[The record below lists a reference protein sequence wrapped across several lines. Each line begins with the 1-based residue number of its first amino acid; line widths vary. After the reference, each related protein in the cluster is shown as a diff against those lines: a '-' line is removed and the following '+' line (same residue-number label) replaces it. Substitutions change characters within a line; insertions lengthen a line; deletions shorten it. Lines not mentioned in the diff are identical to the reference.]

1 MLDFTESVLLNVH
14 KIRDRRRIGS
24 AAALIALAV
33 LAGCASTGQGYQ
45 DNPVTRKLS
54 WFSYIKGDDV
64 RARCQPGAPDSY
76 RFVYNG
82 VYIEQVRTYDIER
95 SPVPGHMRMTA
106 RVTEKANLS
115 EILLDPGAPDVL
127 QPWRPKTAV
136 IDVPDADVLRLKQ
149 ALLAD
154 GFLSRPAPTRGVT
167 SIEFYWAVSACI
179 DGQFRLNAYVWPGDE
194 FNRAS
199 FTKLLF
205 GWDMTGIGVNPP
217 RPTDVFEVYRT
228 SPDDNHSI
236 VNYFRLRFDS

>member
-1 MLDFTESVLLNVH
+1 MGL
-14 KIRDRRRIGS
+14 
-24 AAALIALAV
+24 AALAV
-33 LAGCASTGQGYQ
+33 LAGCTSTGQGYQ

-64 RARCQPGAPDSY
+64 RGRCQPGAPDAY

-82 VYIEQVRTYDIER
+82 VYVEQVRSYDIER
-95 SPVPGHMRMTA
+95 SPLPGHMRMTA

-127 QPWRPKTAV
+127 QPWRPKLAV
-136 IDVPDADVLRLKQ
+136 ADLPDAEILRLKQ

-154 GFLSRPAPTRGVT
+154 GFLSRPVPTRGVT
-167 SIEFYWAVSACI
+167 SIEFYWAVSACL
-179 DGQFRLNAYVWPGDE
+179 DGRFRLNAYIWPTDE
-194 FNRAS
+194 FKQAS
-199 FTKLLF
+199 FPKLLF
-205 GWDMTGIGVNPP
+205 GWDMTGIAVNPP
-217 RPTDVFEVYRT
+217 RPTDIFEVYRT